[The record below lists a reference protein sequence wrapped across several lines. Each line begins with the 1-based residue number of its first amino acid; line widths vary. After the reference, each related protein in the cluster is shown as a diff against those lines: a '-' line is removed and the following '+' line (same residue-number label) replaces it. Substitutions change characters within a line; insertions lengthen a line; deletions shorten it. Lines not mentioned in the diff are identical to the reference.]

1 MNSGMAA
8 FSLYT
13 SAIKAAA
20 PERRIIPGDTQQTG
34 DKGLDPVWVRSLYK
48 RGGATTYFKSKH
60 ELNYIGM
67 PVGGIHT
74 GTLYL
79 SGDGRLWLW
88 DIFNLNQEGIN
99 PLDIPWGAQVQG
111 ENRKVR
117 SRDGSAYV
125 APARAEDLMLLDQGF
140 AILLQ
145 YRGKEVVRRLQAE
158 DWSEVSFEATYP
170 VATIKYIDRDIPVE
184 IEMKAYSP
192 FIPLDE
198 DRSGLPATIFSIRLR
213 NKGREAVKARVAGW
227 LENKTALYS
236 AKPGS
241 QMRMNSAFRSGNLS
255 GVYMTVG
262 DMLYPRVKIADKF
275 DCGTLCLACTD
286 GNAEVSCQMGDTDRD
301 GIFQDAG
308 HAETVVASTL
318 QRLTGRVVAG
328 KTVPAGGECV
338 FDFIISWHNPHL
350 VIGDGKVLP
359 QEDRG
364 RWYEHMSGNAQEAAQ
379 FVADNFAELSSKTLL
394 WREVWYDSTLPYWFL
409 ERTFQNISTLATTT
423 SHRLKSGRHWA
434 WEGVGACEGNCTH
447 VWHYAQ
453 AIGRIFPSMERD
465 NRERVDLGISLQ
477 EDGGIWFRGEYD
489 KRPAIDGQAGR
500 ILGIYREHQMSRDDT
515 FLKRNW
521 TNTKRAIQF
530 LIAKDRNGDGMEDT
544 PLENTLDAVWD
555 GEISWIVGLC
565 IAAVKAGQRMAEEMG
580 DVEFAAICADYV
592 KKGSA
597 NMEGHLFNGEY
608 FIHRPDPVKGRA
620 TLGSYNTCHIDQVFG
635 QGWAFQ
641 VGLGRILDRGKT
653 LSALKALWK
662 NNFMMDVGAYV
673 AKHPGGRPYA
683 LAGEGGMIMNTNPA
697 GEEKPYGDNVTWQM
711 GYFHECMSGFEH
723 QVASHM
729 MAEGMVD
736 EALVL
741 TRVIHDRYHASK
753 RNPFNEIE
761 CSDHYGRAMASYGTF
776 ITACGYEYHGPKG
789 YIRFA
794 PRIGAEN
801 FKAPFTAAEGWGTY
815 EQKISGNKQQHSF
828 AVKYDNLKLNT
839 VSINKTN
846 KASSV
851 TARLGGRNIPATFI
865 QENEVVKVNLTNPV
879 NIEEGEVLEVFVG

>member
-1 MNSGMAA
+1 MKRRDFLMNSGMAA
-8 FSLYT
+8 FSFY
-13 SAIKAAA
+13 APVVKAAA
-20 PERRIIPGDTQQTG
+20 VKRGLGR
-34 DKGLDPVWVRSLYK
+34 GLDPAWVRSLYE
-48 RGGATTYFKSKH
+48 RGSATTYLKSRN
-60 ELNYIGM
+60 ELSYIGM
-67 PVGGIHT
+67 PAGGIHT

-88 DIFNLNQEGIN
+88 DIFNLNQEGVN
-99 PLDIPWGAQVQG
+99 PLDVPWGAQVQG
-111 ENRKVR
+111 ENRKIR

-125 APARAEDLMLLDQGF
+125 APARAEDLMPLEQGF
-140 AILLQ
+140 AIRLQ
-145 YRGKEVVRRLQAE
+145 YGGKEVIRRLMAE
-158 DWSEVSFEATYP
+158 DWTEVSFEATYP
-170 VATIKYIDRDIPVE
+170 VATIRYIDQEIPVE

-213 NKGREAVKARVAGW
+213 NKGTEAVKAGIAGW

-241 QMRMNSAFRSGNLS
+241 QMRTNSPFSSGNLN

-262 DMLYPRVKIADKF
+262 DLAYPNVKIADKF
-275 DCGTLCLACTD
+275 DVGTLCLACIDRDAKVFCQTD
-286 GNAEVSCQMGDTDRD
+286 RLDRD
-301 GIFQDAG
+301 GVFHDAS
-308 HAETVVASTL
+308 HTETTSASVL
-318 QRLTGRVVAG
+318 QRLTGRVIAE
-328 KTVPAGGECV
+328 KTLPAEGESV
-338 FDFIISWHNPHL
+338 FDFIISWHSPHL

-359 QEDRG
+359 QEDQG
-364 RWYEHMSGNAQEAAQ
+364 RWYERMSANAQEAAQ
-379 FVADNFAELSSKTLL
+379 YVADNFTELSSKTLL

-477 EDGGIWFRGEYD
+477 ADGGIWFRGEFD

-500 ILGIYREHQMSRDDT
+500 ILGIYREHQMSGDDA
-515 FLKRNW
+515 FLRKNW
-521 TNTKRAIQF
+521 ANTRRAVEF
-530 LIAKDRNGDGMEDT
+530 LIAKDRNEDGMEDT

-580 DVEFAAICADYV
+580 DTAFAVVCADYV
-592 KKGSA
+592 RNGRA
-597 NMEGHLFNGEY
+597 NMEKHLFNGEY

-620 TLGSYNTCHIDQVFG
+620 PLGSYNTCHIDQVLG
-635 QGWAFQ
+635 QSWAFQ
-641 VGLGRILDRGKT
+641 VGLGRILDKDKT
-653 LSALKALWK
+653 MSALKALWK
-662 NNFMMDVGAYV
+662 NNFMKDVGPYIATH
-673 AKHPGGRPYA
+673 AGGRPYA
-683 LAGEGGMIMNTNPA
+683 LAGEGGMVMNTNPA

-711 GYFHECMSGFEH
+711 GYFHECMTGFEH

-736 EALVL
+736 EALAL
-741 TRVIHDRYHASK
+741 TRAIHDRYHASR

-776 ITACGYEYHGPKG
+776 VTACGYEYHGPKG
-789 YIRFA
+789 YLRFA
-794 PRIGAEN
+794 PKIGAEN
-801 FKAPFTAAEGWGTY
+801 FRAPFTAAEGWGTY
-815 EQKISGNKQQHSF
+815 TQQRSDRGLN
-828 AVKYDNLKLNT
+828 AVIEVKYGQLMLRE
-839 VSINKTN
+839 VSFEIGH
-846 KASSV
+846 KASHVSV
-851 TARLGGRNIPATFI
+851 KLGDREIITRFRQQKRDVQVMFDQA
-865 QENEVVKVNLTNPV
+865 V
-879 NIEEGEVLEVFVG
+879 NIGGPEALHVQIG